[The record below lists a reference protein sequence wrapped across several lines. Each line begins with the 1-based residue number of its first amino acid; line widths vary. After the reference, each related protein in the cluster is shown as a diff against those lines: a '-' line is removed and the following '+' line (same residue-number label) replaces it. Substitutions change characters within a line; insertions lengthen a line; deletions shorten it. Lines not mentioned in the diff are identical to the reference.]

1 MTDSDSHF
9 AQAGIVR
16 RLTAMVYDSLL
27 VLAVLLLGTFPW
39 VLPRGRMPDDSLNPE
54 PLGPLYQVY
63 CVLLII
69 GFFLL
74 AWHRKQATL
83 GMRAWRM
90 KLVDHDGGKP
100 TSKQM
105 LVRLIAAPVAWL
117 PLAAGIFWQYRD
129 PDGLTWHDRWSGTR
143 IVLIKK
149 PAKD

>member
-1 MTDSDSHF
+1 MIDQASVP

-54 PLGPLYQVY
+54 PLGPLYQIY
-63 CVLLII
+63 CLALIV

-90 KLVDHDGGKP
+90 KLISQDGSKP
-100 TSKQM
+100 TMRQM
-105 LVRLIAAPVAWL
+105 LIRLVSAPIAWL
-117 PLAAGIFWQYRD
+117 PLAAGILWQYRD
-129 PDGLTWHDRWSGTR
+129 PEGLTWHDRWSGTR
-143 IVLIKK
+143 IVLQKK
-149 PAKD
+149 PAKS